1 MRIIAL
7 ITRSV
12 DIRQIFDHVGVESEP
27 PQIAL
32 ARGSPLWHGCDAQV
46 GEGSK
51 IGQDWDFAAQ
61 PASDYEV
68 DQCVTW

>member
-7 ITRSV
+7 ITCSA
-12 DIRQIFDHVGVESEP
+12 DIRRILDHIGVESES

-32 ARGSPLWHGCDAQV
+32 ARGSPLWDDCDAQV

-51 IGQDWDFAAQ
+51 IGQDWDLTAQ
-61 PASDYEV
+61 PAPDYEV